1 MNTKIWFEPTGDLA
15 LFFGNID
22 AAVAA
27 GARSLFLL
35 SCDAN
40 DFPLEALNR
49 KLSSLP
55 IPVFGGIFSQIIQE
69 RSNVARGTLVC
80 ALDVTAQVF
89 HVERISDPA
98 TDLAAQIAG
107 FDAALQAMPTILV
120 LVDSVARRITSV
132 LDATYDALGMNRH
145 YLGGGAGALGLVQK
159 PCLFGNAGVLADAAQ
174 LVGLPLRSAVEVGHG
189 WRVLSGP
196 FLVTRCE
203 EATIHELDYR
213 PAYEVYREAVEKISA
228 HYFEQKSFPEIANHH
243 PFGLKKW
250 QGDIIVREAIARQ
263 ENSLVCAGEIA
274 DGALLYVL
282 TGNADELIQT
292 VGDVAGRLHFEGGF
306 VLAFDCIG
314 RVSFLGERYA
324 QEVAAMADAL
334 PDHVPLFGALTVGE
348 IASRDEGCLEFYNK
362 TIVMGALAD
371 GTASR

>member
-1 MNTKIWFEPTGDLA
+1 MNKLWFEPAGDLA
-15 LFFGNID
+15 LFFSNMD

-27 GARSLFLL
+27 GAHSLFLL

-40 DFPLEALNR
+40 NFPFEELNR

-55 IPVFGGIFSQIIQE
+55 VPVFGGIFAQIIHE
-69 RSNVARGTLVC
+69 CSNVARGTLVY
-80 ALDVTAQVF
+80 ALDVKAEVH
-89 HVERISDPA
+89 HVEHISDPA

-120 LVDSVARRITSV
+120 LVDGVARRINCV
-132 LDATYDALGMNRH
+132 LDATYDALGMGRH

-159 PCLFGNAGVLADAAQ
+159 PCLFSNAGVLADAAQ
-174 LVGLPLRSAVEVGHG
+174 LVGLPLHSVVEVGHG

-203 EATIHELDYR
+203 GATIHELDYR
-213 PAYEVYREAVEKISA
+213 PAYEIYREEVGKISA
-228 HYFEQKSFPEIANHH
+228 HCFEQNPFHAIANRH

-282 TGNADELIQT
+282 TGDADELIQT
-292 VGDVAGRLHFEGGF
+292 VGEVAGRLRVERGF

-334 PDHVPLFGALTVGE
+334 PGHVPLFGALTVGE

-362 TIVMGALAD
+362 TIVMGALAH
-371 GTASR
+371 GTAPR